1 MPFPAACR
9 LPELHALWKNPESWL
24 KIYGNKSSNSM
35 EFLNIKDFVGT
46 FWLVNGQQV
55 HQVHDVFASFY
66 RLNEAVH

>member
-1 MPFPAACR
+1 
-9 LPELHALWKNPESWL
+9 
-24 KIYGNKSSNSM
+24 M
-35 EFLNIKDFVGT
+35 EFLNIKDFVDT